1 MEGQDNSS
9 AEARY
14 PVPEFL
20 NDSAAYRHFMPPR
33 SGSGRYQVAGAIA
46 VVGLA
51 LVAIA
56 LLAALWPA

>member
-20 NDSAAYRHFMPPR
+20 NDSAAYRHFLRPR
-33 SGSGRYQVAGAIA
+33 SGSGRYELTATIIAVALVLGAIG
-46 VVGLA
+46 V
-51 LVAIA
+51 
-56 LLAALWPA
+56 LAAFWTA